1 MNCAKTVTTARE
13 DVTPSLMYGR
23 AAAITPFHVQVSR
36 WHLTLHYFCLICL
49 IFNSKHDAVVACSR
63 GFWQYRLFSHDVT
76 AAIFVYKTMN
86 RRPCLCTKKILWEVN
101 SFHMLKL
108 SFIPSILQ
116 SCWPRDLKR
125 SIGSGAKVNRPV
137 PIYFPLLRRLPLH
150 RWPVVSPTSHFAY
163 CPFRLRLRSFRLRF
177 RSFRDQTNRIPLPKR
192 FKNTTISHS
201 IIFLLFLWGTTTGP
215 I

>member
-1 MNCAKTVTTARE
+1 MQY
-13 DVTPSLMYGR
+13 SL
-23 AAAITPFHVQVSR
+23 FQ
-36 WHLTLHYFCLICL
+36 
-49 IFNSKHDAVVACSR
+49 
-63 GFWQYRLFSHDVT
+63 GFGQYRLFSHDVT

-116 SCWPRDLKR
+116 SCWPRDLKQ
-125 SIGSGAKVNRPV
+125 SIGSGAKVNPCLHL
-137 PIYFPLLRRLPLH
+137 FFLATPLPT

-163 CPFRLRLRSFRLRF
+163 CPFRSRLKSFRLRF
-177 RSFRDQTNRIPLPKR
+177 RSLRNQTNKIPLPKR

-201 IIFLLFLWGTTTGP
+201 IIFLLFLWRNTTGP